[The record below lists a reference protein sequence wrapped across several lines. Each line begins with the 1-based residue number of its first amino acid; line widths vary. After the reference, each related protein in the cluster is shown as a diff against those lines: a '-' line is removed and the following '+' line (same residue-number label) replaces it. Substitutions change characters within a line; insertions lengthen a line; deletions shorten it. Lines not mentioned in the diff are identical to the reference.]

1 MRLPTSQEGVENR
14 DKVYCMPI
22 LSTLP
27 VHTLIPALCSTL
39 YLPPFLQR
47 HPLKLIKTIP
57 PHPTQKSTKCLGD
70 SGKSEIK
77 KLSLTRSQ
85 LILIS

>member
-1 MRLPTSQEGVENR
+1 MRLPTRQEGVENL

-47 HPLKLIKTIP
+47 QNHPTP
-57 PHPTQKSTKCLGD
+57 PHT
-70 SGKSEIK
+70 EIDQVPRRFRKIRDK
-77 KLSLTRSQ
+77 KPSLTRSQ
-85 LILIS
+85 LILIL